1 MMGTL
6 ESKILRLYPIL
17 SSHKAEEEEEEKQ
30 TEALLTQE
38 AFGSVLAVV
47 ELDFLFP

>member
-6 ESKILRLYPIL
+6 ESKILQLYPIL
-17 SSHKAEEEEEEKQ
+17 SSHKAEEEEEKP
-30 TEALLTQE
+30 TEALLAQE

-47 ELDFLFP
+47 ELEFLFP